1 MKFVWFPQFV
11 VCKCAF
17 SQGPAACSRRGS
29 LLTWCALATVESG
42 RPSSLLASGAQ
53 STPRPQHVGIAV
65 DLAMI
70 WCSGVVAGSL
80 SALEVKFTDSNCQ
93 QM

>member
-1 MKFVWFPQFV
+1 MKFGFPSCWFANAHFLKV
-11 VCKCAF
+11 LL
-17 SQGPAACSRRGS
+17 PAAGGGLCSPGVR
-29 LLTWCALATVESG
+29 WPPWKVAAA
-42 RPSSLLASGAQ
+42 SSLLASGAQ
-53 STPRPQHVGIAV
+53 STPWPQHVGIAV